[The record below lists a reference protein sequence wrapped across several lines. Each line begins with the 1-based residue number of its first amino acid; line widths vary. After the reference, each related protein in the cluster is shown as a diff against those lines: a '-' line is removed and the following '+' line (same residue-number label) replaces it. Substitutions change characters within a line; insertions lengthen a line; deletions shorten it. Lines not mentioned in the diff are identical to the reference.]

1 MAKIKVI
8 AKLTAG
14 MHTVHGPIIQGQSYQ
29 IEEHEFAPQLFERPS
44 DDWLAPW
51 ERSTINK
58 KPATT
63 KAAKKGA

>member
-1 MAKIKVI
+1 MAKISVT

-14 MHTVHGPIIQGQSYQ
+14 THPVHGPIIQGQTYH

-44 DDWLAPW
+44 DDWQAPW
-51 ERSTINK
+51 ERSTTNK